1 MPQNLN
7 PREMLADLGQQSEG
21 EVMKEKT
28 KTLRHHSRM
37 RAVIVFA
44 IASTMATVGI
54 SAGPASAASK
64 AHKFITIG
72 GMFPF
77 TGSKSLLGTW
87 GSTGVKTG
95 VWEVNNH
102 GGVLGKQLKAA
113 FVDDAADAV
122 DALPA
127 FRKLMLSKPSLLIG
141 PYSPT
146 IEAVQSQFK
155 PNNVVDFMIGGLTT
169 LDTNTNPWLFR
180 TSSSDSNEAIA
191 MAYYAKSKGF
201 TKASLIFDNSD
212 NSQGFIPPLKAALK
226 ALGIQ
231 VLDNET
237 LVPGQSSYSS
247 ELTNAFSGNPN
258 VIFDSMDATTA
269 ATLFASA
276 QSLGYTKSA
285 TWVGDDLQSAAAGP
299 YVKSFGADAPTNL
312 VAALPSALSAT
323 NPAYNEY
330 LRAYIAANQAA
341 KPYPTNQNAYD
352 SIIIA
357 SLAMTM
363 ANSTDPKVWV
373 KDVKVVASPPGVQ
386 CYTYVACI
394 TLLKKH
400 KAIDYQGAAGDDN
413 FNKYNNVFSGF
424 DMEGFDA
431 SGNNVLAAY
440 VTSAQLATVV
450 AKE

>member
-1 MPQNLN
+1 
-7 PREMLADLGQQSEG
+7 
-21 EVMKEKT
+21 MKGNT
-28 KTLRHHSRM
+28 TTLKHRSRIRM
-37 RAVIVFA
+37 VAVFA
-44 IASTMATVGI
+44 VASMVATLGI
-54 SAGPASAASK
+54 TAGPANAAASAK
-64 AHKFITIG
+64 KYITVG

-95 VWEVNNH
+95 IWEVNH
-102 GGVLGKQLKAA
+102 SGGVLGRQLKAA

-127 FRKLMLSKPSLLIG
+127 FRKLMLNKPTLIIG

-169 LDTNTNPWLFR
+169 LDTNKNAWLFR

-191 MAYYAKSKGF
+191 MAYYAKSKGY

-247 ELTNAFSGNPN
+247 ELTNAFSGTPS

-269 ATLFASA
+269 ATLFSSA

-285 TWVGDDLQSAAAGP
+285 TWIGDDLQSAAAGP
-299 YVKSFGADAPTNL
+299 YEKSFGADAPTNL

-323 NPAYNEY
+323 DPAYNEY
-330 LRAYIAANQAA
+330 LRAYIAANKAS

-363 ANSTDPKVWV
+363 AHSTDPKAWV
-373 KDVKVVASPPGVQ
+373 KDIKVVASPPGTK
-386 CYTYVACI
+386 CYTYTACL

-413 FNKYNNVFSGF
+413 FNKFNNVFSGF

-440 VTSAQLATVV
+440 VTSANLATVV

>member
-1 MPQNLN
+1 
-7 PREMLADLGQQSEG
+7 
-21 EVMKEKT
+21 MKGNT
-28 KTLRHHSRM
+28 TTLKHRSRIRM
-37 RAVIVFA
+37 VAVFA
-44 IASTMATVGI
+44 VASMVATLGI
-54 SAGPASAASK
+54 TAGPANAAASAK
-64 AHKFITIG
+64 KYITVG

-95 VWEVNNH
+95 IWEVNH
-102 GGVLGKQLKAA
+102 SGGVLGRQLKAA

-127 FRKLMLSKPSLLIG
+127 FRKLMLNKPTLIIG

-169 LDTNTNPWLFR
+169 LDTNKNAWLFR

-191 MAYYAKSKGF
+191 MAYYAKSKGY

-247 ELTNAFSGNPN
+247 ELTNAFSGNPS

-269 ATLFASA
+269 ATLFSSA

-285 TWVGDDLQSAAAGP
+285 TWIGDDLQSAAAGP
-299 YVKSFGADAPTNL
+299 YEKSFGADAPTNL

-323 NPAYNEY
+323 DPAYNEY
-330 LRAYIAANQAA
+330 LRAYIAANKAS

-363 ANSTDPKVWV
+363 AHSTDPKAWV
-373 KDVKVVASPPGVQ
+373 KDIKVVASPPGTK
-386 CYTYVACI
+386 CYTYTACL

-413 FNKYNNVFSGF
+413 FNKFNNVFSGF

-440 VTSAQLATVV
+440 VTSANLATVV

>member
-1 MPQNLN
+1 MPRNLN
-7 PREMLADLGQQSEG
+7 PREILADLVQHSEG
-21 EVMKEKT
+21 EVMKGNT
-28 KTLRHHSRM
+28 TTLKHRSRIRM
-37 RAVIVFA
+37 VAVFA
-44 IASTMATVGI
+44 VASMVATLGI
-54 SAGPASAASK
+54 TAGPANAAASAK
-64 AHKFITIG
+64 KYITVG

-95 VWEVNNH
+95 IWEVNH
-102 GGVLGKQLKAA
+102 SGGVLGRQLKAA

-127 FRKLMLSKPSLLIG
+127 FRKLMLNKPTLIIG

-169 LDTNTNPWLFR
+169 LDTNKNAWLFR

-191 MAYYAKSKGF
+191 MAYYAKSKGY

-247 ELTNAFSGNPN
+247 ELTNAFSGNPS

-269 ATLFASA
+269 ATLFSSA

-285 TWVGDDLQSAAAGP
+285 TWIGDDLQSAAAGP
-299 YVKSFGADAPTNL
+299 YEKSFGADAPTNL

-323 NPAYNEY
+323 DPAYNEY
-330 LRAYIAANQAA
+330 LRAYIAANKAS

-363 ANSTDPKVWV
+363 AHSTDPKAWV
-373 KDVKVVASPPGVQ
+373 KDIKVVASPPA
-386 CYTYVACI
+386 THI
-394 TLLKKH
+394 P
-400 KAIDYQGAAGDDN
+400 
-413 FNKYNNVFSGF
+413 
-424 DMEGFDA
+424 
-431 SGNNVLAAY
+431 LALRY
-440 VTSAQLATVV
+440 
-450 AKE
+450 

>member
-1 MPQNLN
+1 
-7 PREMLADLGQQSEG
+7 
-21 EVMKEKT
+21 MKVKAMAL
-28 KTLRHHSRM
+28 KRRKRLR
-37 RAVIVFA
+37 AATVFA
-44 IASTMATVGI
+44 VATTLATVGV
-54 SAGPASAASK
+54 SAIPANASTK
-64 AHKFITIG
+64 STKYITVG

-77 TGSKSLLGTW
+77 TGSKALLGTW

-102 GGVLGKQLKAA
+102 GGVLGRKLKAA

-127 FRKLMLSKPSLLIG
+127 FRKLMLSKPSLIIG

-155 PNNVVDFMIGGLTT
+155 PNDVADFMIGGLTT
-169 LDTNTNPWLFR
+169 LDTNKNTWLFR

-285 TWVGDDLQSAAAGP
+285 TWIGDDLQSAAAGP
-299 YVKSFGADAPTNL
+299 YEKAFGADAPTNL

-323 NPAYNEY
+323 DPAYNEY
-330 LRAYIAANQAA
+330 LRAFIAANNAS

-357 SLAMTM
+357 SLAMTK
-363 ANSTDPKVWV
+363 ANSIDPKKWV
-373 KDVKVVASPPGVQ
+373 KDIKAVASPPGVK
-386 CYTYVACI
+386 CYTYTAC
-394 TLLKKH
+394 LALVKKH
-400 KAIDYQGAAGDDN
+400 KDIDYEGAAGDDN

-440 VTSAQLATVV
+440 VTSANLASVV

>member
-1 MPQNLN
+1 M
-7 PREMLADLGQQSEG
+7 DVGQEG
-21 EVMKEKT
+21 KGEAMKAKAM
-28 KTLRHHSRM
+28 TLKRRSRL
-37 RAVIVFA
+37 RAVTVIAV
-44 IASTMATVGI
+44 ASTMATVGI
-54 SAGPASAASK
+54 SAIPANASTK
-64 AHKFITIG
+64 TTKTTKYITVG

-77 TGSKSLLGTW
+77 TGPKSLLGTW

-95 VWEVNNH
+95 IWEVNNH

-113 FVDDAADAV
+113 FVDDAADSV

-127 FRKLMLSKPSLLIG
+127 FRKLMLNKPALLIG
-141 PYSPT
+141 PFSPT

-155 PNNVVDFMIGGLTT
+155 PNDVVDFMIGGLTT
-169 LDTNTNPWLFR
+169 LDTNANPWLFR

-212 NSQGFIPPLKAALK
+212 NSQGFIAPLKAALK

-237 LVPGQSSYSS
+237 IVPGQSSYSS
-247 ELTNAFSGNPN
+247 ELTNAFSGSPN

-269 ATLFASA
+269 ATLFSSA

-285 TWVGDDLQSAAAGP
+285 TWIGDDLQSAAAGP
-299 YVKSFGADAPTNL
+299 YEKAFGADASTNL

-323 NPAYNEY
+323 DPAYNEY
-330 LRAYIAANQAA
+330 LRAYIAANNAA

-363 ANSTDPKVWV
+363 ANSTDAKVWV
-373 KDVKVVASPPGVQ
+373 KDVKAVASPPGVK
-386 CYTYVACI
+386 CYTYTAC
-394 TLLKKH
+394 LALVKKH
-400 KAIDYQGAAGDDN
+400 KAIDYEGAAGDDN
-413 FNKYNNVFSGF
+413 FNKFNNVFSGF

-431 SGNNVLAAY
+431 SGNNVLKAY
-440 VTSAQLATVV
+440 VTSANLASVV
-450 AKE
+450 AKQ